1 MRLHYFDIDGNY
13 GNANQITVIG
23 TGAWIREDFL
33 MVMEAKDEERY
44 LAARVISEWVEA
56 GRPQKD
62 KAFKSEFKKFGLKPH
77 KASPPVFTPEKEIVK
92 EISIS

>member
-13 GNANQITVIG
+13 GNADKITVIG

-33 MVMEAKDEERY
+33 LAQEANDEDRY

-62 KAFKSEFKKFGLKPH
+62 KAFNKEFKKFGLKPH
-77 KASPPVFTPEKEIVK
+77 KEKPVFTPEKEIVK
-92 EISIS
+92 EIGIS

>member
-13 GNANQITVIG
+13 GNADKITVIG

-33 MVMEAKDEERY
+33 LAQEAKDEDRY

-62 KAFKSEFKKFGLKPH
+62 KAFNKEFKKFGLKPH
-77 KASPPVFTPEKEIVK
+77 KEKPVFTPDPEIVK

>member
-13 GNANQITVIG
+13 GNADKISVIG

-33 MVMEAKDEERY
+33 LAQEAKDEDRY

-56 GRPQKD
+56 GRPEKD
-62 KAFKSEFKKFGLKPH
+62 KALNKELKKFGLKPH
-77 KASPPVFTPEKEIVK
+77 KEKPVFTSAKEIVK
-92 EISIS
+92 EIGVS